1 MHALLADF
9 SRAVRA
15 ERGDGNRDV
24 WLALAVLHKRAY
36 SSARALEQ
44 TVARR
49 LAALEPEQETAAQLE
64 LPLDDQGEADAE
76 DEAPR
81 WWPAIDLHD
90 RALERRLLT
99 NLAAAAGAA
108 ANRETKFS
116 ALSRLLDRLD
126 EPVIVFTEYRDT
138 LVHVAR
144 SLERPAAIL
153 HGGLTRQERAA
164 ALQAFAAGGR
174 AILLATDAAG
184 EGLNLQRTC
193 RIVVNLELPTPA
205 GSPLGGHVV
214 QGHVDATGTLIELK
228 PLTADTMTTDYR
240 LRFSVP
246 DSLTRYVV
254 EKGSITVEGI
264 SLTVA
269 AVNRNEVEIAIIPHT
284 FAETNLRTLKPGDG
298 LNIEVDVLGKYAERQ
313 GHAEAESFT
322 ITEQYL
328 IANGY

>member
-1 MHALLADF
+1 MFTGLIETTG
-9 SRAVRA
+9 RV
-15 ERGDGNRDV
+15 
-24 WLALAVLHKRAY
+24 LAVTPNAGVTRISVAAPATLVSRLNTGDSVAVSGVCLTALDIEPHAFPPRF
-36 SSARALEQ
+36 SADLAAE
-44 TVARR
+44 TIARTTLSR
-49 LAALEPEQETAAQLE
+49 LAAET
-64 LPLDDQGEADAE
+64 
-76 DEAPR
+76 
-81 WWPAIDLHD
+81 
-90 RALERRLLT
+90 
-99 NLAAAAGAA
+99 
-108 ANRETKFS
+108 
-116 ALSRLLDRLD
+116 
-126 EPVIVFTEYRDT
+126 
-138 LVHVAR
+138 
-144 SLERPAAIL
+144 
-153 HGGLTRQERAA
+153 
-164 ALQAFAAGGR
+164 
-174 AILLATDAAG
+174 
-184 EGLNLQRTC
+184 
-193 RIVVNLELPTPA
+193 VVNLELPTPA